1 MKLIILQNPFNIA
14 GREVKDLTYIPG
26 KKLSEY
32 VQPYIMGLPYKDF
45 CYAVN
50 GEKKEADY
58 IPDSIDYIAI
68 CPVVGKGSLLGSILS
83 IGLAIVTGGIA
94 AGGIAAWGLAG
105 GTFLAGLTAA
115 AVGYIGGILINHIC
129 PMPKTDFNMSDL
141 QNSVTYGWGEQQ
153 TSNTQGGCL
162 PVTYGSMYTAGT
174 ELARHVD
181 SDGEQQYLNLI
192 VCGGEGPV
200 DSIEDITIN
209 DNPIENYE
217 DVEIETR
224 LGTNDQDVIANFND
238 TYADQSLDFELEDV
252 QKNQDDNKIKL
263 TVPEKP
269 EGVGNLENI
278 TGFIRTDMNTD
289 LTESQKQEIINLN
302 LQKYNNSI
310 FWQQQD
316 IQTEYVSAEERKLS
330 ITTYIN
336 DYTSGFA
343 VIYVQFYKNNIWQD
357 WILTKLTNNEK
368 SFSIKEKFLFG
379 LPTTYKVRIICLLN
393 NTGKEVSIKRV
404 NQSSIADV
412 KGFIRK
418 DANIPLTEE
427 QKQEIANLNLIQYEN
442 SEKWATQ
449 QIEGNSAQGLEIS
462 FQFPNGLYHMNNDG
476 SLGNASVVIYVQYKK
491 EDATEWENWILTKIE
506 DNDNATKYK
515 KYRID
520 NLQEGRYT
528 VRCLCLYKSGDT
540 TRDATRIYW
549 FIISSI
555 VYDDFCRPNKV
566 LIAIRAL
573 ATSQLS
579 NSISIRW
586 KQTVDYVNVFNPNTG
601 TYELKSARNPA
612 WVAYDMLHQ
621 CKKLKNIHTGNFEY
635 VVRNIP
641 ANQIDYQAFVDWSEY
656 CDILGLNF
664 EHIFDTVNDLW
675 EALKTPETFGRGKVL
690 MRGTK
695 YSCICD
701 KPSEPV
707 QMFTVGN
714 ILQDSYSK
722 EYSGITD
729 RANAIEITFI
739 NKAKNYQKDVI
750 TVYGDDYDNEEI
762 YQNPTQVTL
771 YGCTDY
777 EQAYKYGKYQLR
789 VNKKIRTCTWDADID
804 AIACQVGDVVLLSH
818 DVPQWGLSGRL
829 LYANTNHIKLDRLV
843 NMVSGKQ
850 YAIIVRMM
858 DDTLITKNIVFK
870 EGETDYV
877 EIAEAFEEIPED
889 FCIYAFGEVNKIAK
903 PFTIVDTSR
912 KDDLTVSLTG
922 VEYLESTYEET
933 QDVPD
938 IDYTVPVTS
947 YEVEDLT
954 AREETYIQDN
964 NIRSDINISWQM
976 PRGGA
981 DKVNVYYSADGGNV
995 WTLYTTTSFQTA
1007 RISNLNKGTY
1017 YIKVCVV
1024 NSLGAVSKGVVAVVN
1039 VTGVIADIDVTVTE
1053 NKVIDYASTDW
1064 QQVNFENAFKDVP
1077 SLFVI
1082 AQTENGIAYTQ
1093 NITTT
1098 GFEVKQIDITTQEP
1112 LEGKIMYEA
1121 KGVIQNAS
1129 RSL

>member
-58 IPDSIDYIAI
+58 IPDSMDYIAI

-162 PVTYGSMYTAGT
+162 PVTYGSMYTSGT

-209 DNPIENYE
+209 DNPIENYGN
-217 DVEIETR
+217 VEIETR

-238 TYADQSLDFELEDV
+238 TYADQSLDYELDEE
-252 QKNQDDNKIKL
+252 NKIKL

-269 EGVGNLENI
+269 EGVGDLENI
-278 TGFIRTDMNTD
+278 TGFIRKEMNVD
-289 LTESQKQEIINLN
+289 LTQEEKNEINRLN
-302 LQKYNNSI
+302 LSAYNNSNGWVNQI
-310 FWQQQD
+310 IKED
-316 IQTEYVSAEERKLS
+316 NPELLYTYITIKINAEEKQDN
-330 ITTYIN
+330 T
-336 DYTSGFA
+336 FW
-343 VIYVQFYKNNIWQD
+343 VIYVQYKKNNVWEN
-357 WILTKLTNNEK
+357 WILTKITET
-368 SFSIKEKFLFG
+368 KEFKIEVLNFG
-379 LPTTYKVRIICLLN
+379 DNIQSEYEVRCICLFK
-393 NTGKEVSIKRV
+393 NTDKNIYIELSNPENIQ
-404 NQSSIADV
+404 NI

-427 QKQEIANLNLIQYEN
+427 QQQEIDKYNLSKYDEASN
-442 SEKWATQ
+442 WATQ

-462 FQFPNGLYHMNNDG
+462 FQFPNGLYHMNDDG

-549 FIISSI
+549 FMISSI

-656 CDILGLNF
+656 CETLGLNF

-750 TVYGDDYDNEEI
+750 TVYSDDYDNEEI

-843 NMVSGKQ
+843 DMVSGKQ
-850 YAIIVRMM
+850 YAIIIRMM

-877 EIAEAFEEIPED
+877 EIAEPFEEIPED
-889 FCIYAFGEVNKIAK
+889 FCIYAFGEVNKMAK

-922 VEYLESTYEET
+922 VEYLESVYEET

-947 YEVEDLT
+947 YEVENLT

-1064 QQVNFENAFKDVP
+1064 QQVNFTNKFKDEP

-1082 AQTENGIAYTQ
+1082 AQTENGIAYTK

>member
-58 IPDSIDYIAI
+58 IPDSMDYIAI

-217 DVEIETR
+217 NVEIETR

-252 QKNQDDNKIKL
+252 QKNQ
-263 TVPEKP
+263 
-269 EGVGNLENI
+269 
-278 TGFIRTDMNTD
+278 
-289 LTESQKQEIINLN
+289 
-302 LQKYNNSI
+302 
-310 FWQQQD
+310 
-316 IQTEYVSAEERKLS
+316 
-330 ITTYIN
+330 N
-336 DYTSGFA
+336 D
-343 VIYVQFYKNNIWQD
+343 
-357 WILTKLTNNEK
+357 
-368 SFSIKEKFLFG
+368 
-379 LPTTYKVRIICLLN
+379 
-393 NTGKEVSIKRV
+393 

-462 FQFPNGLYHMNNDG
+462 FQFPNGLYHMNDDG

-656 CDILGLNF
+656 CDTLGLNF

-818 DVPQWGLSGRL
+818 DVPRWGLSGRL
-829 LYANTNHIKLDRLV
+829 LYANTNHIKLDRLI

-877 EIAEAFEEIPED
+877 EIAEPFEEIPED
-889 FCIYAFGEVNKIAK
+889 FCIYAFGEVNKMAK

-1064 QQVNFENAFKDVP
+1064 QQVNFTNKFKDEP

-1129 RSL
+1129 RNL

>member
-238 TYADQSLDFELEDV
+238 TYADQSLDYELDEE
-252 QKNQDDNKIKL
+252 NKIKL

-269 EGVGNLENI
+269 EGVGDLENI
-278 TGFIRTDMNTD
+278 TGFIRKEMNVD
-289 LTESQKQEIINLN
+289 LTQEEKNEINRLN
-302 LQKYNNSI
+302 LSAYNNSNGWVNQI
-310 FWQQQD
+310 IKED
-316 IQTEYVSAEERKLS
+316 NPELLYTYITIKINAEEKQDN
-330 ITTYIN
+330 T
-336 DYTSGFA
+336 FW
-343 VIYVQFYKNNIWQD
+343 VIYVQYKKNNVWEN
-357 WILTKLTNNEK
+357 WILTKITET
-368 SFSIKEKFLFG
+368 KEFKIEVLNFG
-379 LPTTYKVRIICLLN
+379 DNIQSEYEVRCICLFK
-393 NTGKEVSIKRV
+393 NTDKKIYIELSNPENIQ
-404 NQSSIADV
+404 NI

-427 QKQEIANLNLIQYEN
+427 QQQEIDKYNLSKYDEASN
-442 SEKWATQ
+442 WATQ

-462 FQFPNGLYHMNNDG
+462 FQFPNGLYHMNDDG

-586 KQTVDYVNVFNPNTG
+586 KQTVEYVNVFNPNTNA
-601 TYELKSARNPA
+601 YELKSARNPA

-656 CDILGLNF
+656 CDTLGLNF

-889 FCIYAFGEVNKIAK
+889 FCIYAFGEVNKMAK

-922 VEYLESTYEET
+922 VEYLEFTYEET

-981 DKVNVYYSADGGNV
+981 DKVNVYYSVDGGNV

-1039 VTGVIADIDVTVTE
+1039 VTGTITDIDITVTE

-1064 QQVNFENAFKDVP
+1064 QQVNFTNKFKDEP

>member
-26 KKLSEY
+26 KKLNEY

-58 IPDSIDYIAI
+58 IPDSMDYIAI

-129 PMPKTDFNMSDL
+129 PMPKTDLNMSDL
-141 QNSVTYGWGEQQ
+141 QNSVTYGWGDQQ

-200 DSIEDITIN
+200 DSIDDITIN

-217 DVEIETR
+217 NIEIEKR

-238 TYADQSLDFELEDV
+238 TYADQSLEFEL
-252 QKNQDDNKIKL
+252 L
-263 TVPEKP
+263 VPEEKP
-269 EGVGNLENI
+269 AGVG
-278 TGFIRTDMNTD
+278 D
-289 LTESQKQEIINLN
+289 
-302 LQKYNNSI
+302 
-310 FWQQQD
+310 
-316 IQTEYVSAEERKLS
+316 VS
-330 ITTYIN
+330 N
-336 DYTSGFA
+336 
-343 VIYVQFYKNNIWQD
+343 
-357 WILTKLTNNEK
+357 
-368 SFSIKEKFLFG
+368 
-379 LPTTYKVRIICLLN
+379 P
-393 NTGKEVSIKRV
+393 
-404 NQSSIADV
+404 

-418 DANIPLTEE
+418 KADVPLTSEE
-427 QKQEIANLNLIQYEN
+427 LLELQTLKLNLYPDN
-442 SEKWATQ
+442 DYSTQ

-462 FQFPNGLYHMNNDG
+462 FQFPNGLYHMNDDG

-601 TYELKSARNPA
+601 KYELKSARNPA

-656 CDILGLNF
+656 CDTLGLNF

-889 FCIYAFGEVNKIAK
+889 FCIYAFGEVNKMAK

-938 IDYTVPVTS
+938 IDYTVPVAS

-1064 QQVNFENAFKDVP
+1064 QQVNFTNKFKDEP

-1112 LEGKIMYEA
+1112 LEGQIMYEA

>member
-217 DVEIETR
+217 DVEIEKR
-224 LGTNDQDVIANFND
+224 LGTNDQEVISNFND
-238 TYADQSLDFELEDV
+238 TYADQSLEFEL
-252 QKNQDDNKIKL
+252 L
-263 TVPEKP
+263 VPEEKP
-269 EGVGNLENI
+269 SGVG
-278 TGFIRTDMNTD
+278 D
-289 LTESQKQEIINLN
+289 
-302 LQKYNNSI
+302 
-310 FWQQQD
+310 
-316 IQTEYVSAEERKLS
+316 VS
-330 ITTYIN
+330 N
-336 DYTSGFA
+336 
-343 VIYVQFYKNNIWQD
+343 
-357 WILTKLTNNEK
+357 
-368 SFSIKEKFLFG
+368 
-379 LPTTYKVRIICLLN
+379 P
-393 NTGKEVSIKRV
+393 
-404 NQSSIADV
+404 

-418 DANIPLTEE
+418 KADVPLTSEE
-427 QKQEIANLNLIQYEN
+427 LAEIQTLKLNLYPD
-442 SEKWATQ
+442 SDYSTQ

-462 FQFPNGLYHMNNDG
+462 FQFPNGLYHMNDDG

-491 EDATEWENWILTKIE
+491 EDATTWENWILTKIE

-520 NLQEGRYT
+520 NLPEGRYT

-579 NSISIRW
+579 NSISVRW
-586 KQTVDYVNVFNPNTG
+586 KQTVEHVNVFNPNTN

-641 ANQIDYQAFVDWSEY
+641 ANQIDYQAFADWAEH
-656 CDILGLNF
+656 CDTLGLNF
-664 EHIFDTVNDLW
+664 EHIFDSVNDLW

-877 EIAEAFEEIPED
+877 EIAEPFEEIPED
-889 FCIYAFGEVNKIAK
+889 FCIYAFGEVNKMAK

-922 VEYLESTYEET
+922 VEYLESTYEEM

-1064 QQVNFENAFKDVP
+1064 QQVNFTNKFKDEP

>member
-238 TYADQSLDFELEDV
+238 TYADQSLEFEL
-252 QKNQDDNKIKL
+252 L
-263 TVPEKP
+263 VPEEKP
-269 EGVGNLENI
+269 AGVG
-278 TGFIRTDMNTD
+278 D
-289 LTESQKQEIINLN
+289 
-302 LQKYNNSI
+302 
-310 FWQQQD
+310 
-316 IQTEYVSAEERKLS
+316 VS
-330 ITTYIN
+330 N
-336 DYTSGFA
+336 
-343 VIYVQFYKNNIWQD
+343 
-357 WILTKLTNNEK
+357 
-368 SFSIKEKFLFG
+368 
-379 LPTTYKVRIICLLN
+379 P
-393 NTGKEVSIKRV
+393 
-404 NQSSIADV
+404 

-418 DANIPLTEE
+418 KADVPLTSEE
-427 QKQEIANLNLIQYEN
+427 LAEIQTLKLNLYPD
-442 SEKWATQ
+442 SDYSTQ

-462 FQFPNGLYHMNNDG
+462 FQFPNGLYHMNGDG

-555 VYDDFCRPNKV
+555 IYDDFCRPNKV

-601 TYELKSARNPA
+601 KYELKSARNPA

-641 ANQIDYQAFVDWSEY
+641 ANQIDYQAFADWSEY
-656 CDILGLNF
+656 CDTLGLNF

-877 EIAEAFEEIPED
+877 EIAEPFEEIPED
-889 FCIYAFGEVNKIAK
+889 FCIYAFGEVNKMAK

-938 IDYTVPVTS
+938 IDYTVPITS

-964 NIRSDINISWQM
+964 NIHSDINISWQM

-981 DKVNVYYSADGGNV
+981 DKVNVYYSVDGGNV

-1039 VTGVIADIDVTVTE
+1039 VTGTITDIDITVTE
-1053 NKVIDYASTDW
+1053 NKVIDYTSSDW
-1064 QQVNFENAFKDVP
+1064 QQVNFTNKFKDVP

-1082 AQTENGIAYTQ
+1082 AQTENGIAYTK

-1112 LEGKIMYEA
+1112 LEGQIMYEA

-1129 RSL
+1129 RNL

>member
-238 TYADQSLDFELEDV
+238 TYADQSLEFEL
-252 QKNQDDNKIKL
+252 L
-263 TVPEKP
+263 VPEEKP
-269 EGVGNLENI
+269 AGVG
-278 TGFIRTDMNTD
+278 D
-289 LTESQKQEIINLN
+289 
-302 LQKYNNSI
+302 
-310 FWQQQD
+310 
-316 IQTEYVSAEERKLS
+316 VS
-330 ITTYIN
+330 N
-336 DYTSGFA
+336 
-343 VIYVQFYKNNIWQD
+343 
-357 WILTKLTNNEK
+357 
-368 SFSIKEKFLFG
+368 
-379 LPTTYKVRIICLLN
+379 P
-393 NTGKEVSIKRV
+393 
-404 NQSSIADV
+404 

-418 DANIPLTEE
+418 KADVPLTSEE
-427 QKQEIANLNLIQYEN
+427 LAEIQTLKLNLYPD
-442 SEKWATQ
+442 SDYSTQ

-462 FQFPNGLYHMNNDG
+462 FQFPNGLYHMNDNG
-476 SLGNASVVIYVQYKK
+476 SIGNASVVIYVQYKK
-491 EDATEWENWILTKIE
+491 EDATEWGNWILTKIE

-566 LIAIRAL
+566 LISIRAL

-586 KQTVDYVNVFNPNTG
+586 KQTVEYVNVFNPNTNA
-601 TYELKSARNPA
+601 YELKSARNPA

-641 ANQIDYQAFVDWSEY
+641 ANQIDYQAFADWSEY
-656 CDILGLNF
+656 CDTLGLNF

-722 EYSGITD
+722 EYSVITD

-889 FCIYAFGEVNKIAK
+889 FCIYAFGEVNKMAK

-981 DKVNVYYSADGGNV
+981 DKVNVYYSVDGGNV

-1039 VTGVIADIDVTVTE
+1039 VTGTITDIDITVTE
-1053 NKVIDYASTDW
+1053 NKVIDYTSSDW
-1064 QQVNFENAFKDVP
+1064 QQVNFTNKFKDVP

-1082 AQTENGIAYTQ
+1082 AQTENGIAYTK

-1112 LEGKIMYEA
+1112 LEGQIMYEA

-1129 RSL
+1129 RNL

>member
-58 IPDSIDYIAI
+58 IPDSMDYIAI

-238 TYADQSLDFELEDV
+238 TYADQSLEFEL
-252 QKNQDDNKIKL
+252 L
-263 TVPEKP
+263 VPEEKP
-269 EGVGNLENI
+269 AGVG
-278 TGFIRTDMNTD
+278 D
-289 LTESQKQEIINLN
+289 
-302 LQKYNNSI
+302 
-310 FWQQQD
+310 
-316 IQTEYVSAEERKLS
+316 VS
-330 ITTYIN
+330 N
-336 DYTSGFA
+336 
-343 VIYVQFYKNNIWQD
+343 
-357 WILTKLTNNEK
+357 
-368 SFSIKEKFLFG
+368 
-379 LPTTYKVRIICLLN
+379 P
-393 NTGKEVSIKRV
+393 
-404 NQSSIADV
+404 

-418 DANIPLTEE
+418 KADVPLTSEE
-427 QKQEIANLNLIQYEN
+427 LAEIQTLKLNLYPD
-442 SEKWATQ
+442 SDYSTQ

-462 FQFPNGLYHMNNDG
+462 FQFPNGLYHMNDNG

-566 LIAIRAL
+566 LISIRAL

-586 KQTVDYVNVFNPNTG
+586 KQTVEYVNVFNPNTNA
-601 TYELKSARNPA
+601 YELKSARNPA

-641 ANQIDYQAFVDWSEY
+641 ANQIDYQAFADWSEY
-656 CDILGLNF
+656 CDTLGLNF

-889 FCIYAFGEVNKIAK
+889 FCIYAFGEVNKMAK

-981 DKVNVYYSADGGNV
+981 DKVNVYYSVDGGNV

-1024 NSLGAVSKGVVAVVN
+1024 NSLGAVSKGVVVVVN
-1039 VTGVIADIDVTVTE
+1039 VTGTITDIDITVTE
-1053 NKVIDYASTDW
+1053 NKVIDYTSSDW
-1064 QQVNFENAFKDVP
+1064 QQVNFTNKFKDVP

-1082 AQTENGIAYTQ
+1082 AQTENGIAYTK

-1112 LEGKIMYEA
+1112 LEGQIMYEA

-1129 RSL
+1129 RNL

>member
-68 CPVVGKGSLLGSILS
+68 CPVVGKSSILGSILS

-94 AGGIAAWGLAG
+94 TGAIWGI
-105 GTFLAGLTAA
+105 TSSFLAGLTAA

-200 DSIEDITIN
+200 DSIDDITIN

-238 TYADQSLDFELEDV
+238 TYADQSLSYELESV
-252 QKNQDDNKIKL
+252 QSNEEDNKIEL

-269 EGVGNLENI
+269 EGVGDLENI
-278 TGFIRTDMNTD
+278 TGFIREKMHEG
-289 LTESQKQEIINLN
+289 LTQEEINEVNRLN
-302 LQKYNNSI
+302 LAAYNNSSAWVTQVVTEDRPELLQTYVTI
-310 FWQQQD
+310 NFNVEKNEDNAFW
-316 IQTEYVSAEERKLS
+316 
-330 ITTYIN
+330 
-336 DYTSGFA
+336 
-343 VIYVQFYKNNIWQD
+343 VIYVQYKKNNVWEN
-357 WILTKLTNNEK
+357 WILTKITET
-368 SFSIKEKFLFG
+368 KEFKIQVLNFGDNIQSAYEVRCICLFKN
-379 LPTTYKVRIICLLN
+379 TDKNIYVRISN
-393 NTGKEVSIKRV
+393 PENIK
-404 NQSSIADV
+404 NV

-427 QKQEIANLNLIQYEN
+427 QQQEIDKYNLSKYDKA
-442 SEKWATQ
+442 SSWTTQ

-462 FQFPNGLYHMNNDG
+462 FQFPNGLYHMNDNG

-528 VRCLCLYKSGDT
+528 VRCLCLYKSGES

-549 FIISSI
+549 FMISSI

-586 KQTVDYVNVFNPNTG
+586 KQTVEYVNVFNPNTNA
-601 TYELKSARNPA
+601 YELKSARNPA
-612 WVAYDMLHQ
+612 WVTYDMLHQ

-641 ANQIDYQAFVDWSEY
+641 ANQIDYQAFVDWADY
-656 CDILGLNF
+656 CDTLGINF
-664 EHIFDTVNDLW
+664 EHIFDTATDLW

-739 NKAKNYQKDVI
+739 NKAKKYEKDVI
-750 TVYGDDYDNEEI
+750 TVYADEYDNSEV
-762 YQNPTQVTL
+762 YQNPTQITL

-777 EQAYKYGKYQLR
+777 EQAYKYGKYLLR

-843 NMVSGKQ
+843 DMVSGKQ
-850 YAIIVRMM
+850 YAIIIRMM

-877 EIAEAFEEIPED
+877 EITEAFEEIPED
-889 FCIYAFGEVNKIAK
+889 FCIYAFGEVNKMAK

-922 VEYLESTYEET
+922 VEYLESVYEET

-938 IDYTVPVTS
+938 IDYTEPITN

-995 WTLYTTTSFQTA
+995 WTLYTTTNFQTA

-1064 QQVNFENAFKDVP
+1064 QQINFENTFKDVP

>member
-58 IPDSIDYIAI
+58 IPDSMDYIAI
-68 CPVVGKGSLLGSILS
+68 CPVVGKSSILGSILS

-94 AGGIAAWGLAG
+94 TGAIWGI
-105 GTFLAGLTAA
+105 TSSFLAGLTAA

-129 PMPKTDFNMSDL
+129 PMPKTDLNMSDL

-200 DSIEDITIN
+200 DSIDDITIN

-238 TYADQSLDFELEDV
+238 TYADQSLNYELDEE
-252 QKNQDDNKIKL
+252 NKIEL
-263 TVPEKP
+263 RVPEKP
-269 EGVGNLENI
+269 EGVGDLENI
-278 TGFIRTDMNTD
+278 TGFTREIMQND
-289 LTESQKQEIINLN
+289 LTQEEINEINRLN
-302 LQKYNNSI
+302 LSLYNDSD
-310 FWQQQD
+310 FWIKQN
-316 IQTEYVSAEERKLS
+316 IKLDVY
-330 ITTYIN
+330 TYSYLNISFEVIEN
-336 DYTSGFA
+336 DSNDFW
-343 VIYVQFYKNNIWQD
+343 VIYVQYKKNNVWEN
-357 WILTKLTNNEK
+357 WILTKITESKNFKIRDDTFIFDQPDSYE
-368 SFSIKEKFLFG
+368 
-379 LPTTYKVRIICLLN
+379 VRCICLFK
-393 NTGKEVSIKRV
+393 NTDKNIYVKLSNPEYIQ
-404 NQSSIADV
+404 NV

-427 QKQEIANLNLIQYEN
+427 QQQEIDKYNLSKYDEA
-442 SEKWATQ
+442 SSWATQ
-449 QIEGNSAQGLEIS
+449 KIEGNSAQGLEIS
-462 FQFPNGLYHMNNDG
+462 FQFPNGLYHMNDNG

-889 FCIYAFGEVNKIAK
+889 FCIYAFGEVNKMAK

-1064 QQVNFENAFKDVP
+1064 QQVNFENTFKDVP

-1082 AQTENGIAYTQ
+1082 AQTENGIAYTK

>member
-50 GEKKEADY
+50 GQKKEADY
-58 IPDSIDYIAI
+58 IPDSMDYIAI
-68 CPVVGKGSLLGSILS
+68 CPVVGKSSILGSILS

-94 AGGIAAWGLAG
+94 TGTIWGITN
-105 GTFLAGLTAA
+105 TFLAGLTAA

-129 PMPKTDFNMSDL
+129 PMPKTDLNMSDL

-174 ELARHVD
+174 ELARHVE

-200 DSIEDITIN
+200 DSIDDITIN

-217 DVEIETR
+217 NVEIEKR
-224 LGTNDQDVIANFND
+224 LGTNDQEVIANFND
-238 TYADQSLDFELEDV
+238 TYADQSIDFELE
-252 QKNQDDNKIKL
+252 KNKTNVDTSKVKL
-263 TVPEKP
+263 DIPEKP
-269 EGVGNLENI
+269 EGVGDLENI
-278 TGFIRTDMNTD
+278 KGFIRESMLTDLTAEQKEEINNLKLDKYNNSSYWFTQDIKPTIDGLAYSISTEINVTENNNGFFVVYIQYYKNNEWNYWVFTKINSNTKFTIKSIIFDSGANDIYKVRYICLFKNNNGNVYVKIENPKDIKDIQGFIRTD
-289 LTESQKQEIINLN
+289 
-302 LQKYNNSI
+302 
-310 FWQQQD
+310 
-316 IQTEYVSAEERKLS
+316 
-330 ITTYIN
+330 
-336 DYTSGFA
+336 
-343 VIYVQFYKNNIWQD
+343 
-357 WILTKLTNNEK
+357 
-368 SFSIKEKFLFG
+368 
-379 LPTTYKVRIICLLN
+379 
-393 NTGKEVSIKRV
+393 
-404 NQSSIADV
+404 
-412 KGFIRK
+412 
-418 DANIPLTEE
+418 ANVGLTEE
-427 QKQEIANLNLIQYEN
+427 QQAEINNYNIKAYEAS
-442 SEKWATQ
+442 SEWATQ

-462 FQFPNGLYHMNNDG
+462 FQLPNGLYHMNDDG
-476 SLGNASVVIYVQYKK
+476 SLGEASVIIYVQYKK
-491 EDATEWENWILTKIE
+491 EDAAEWENWLITKIT
-506 DNDNATKYK
+506 DNDNAIKYK
-515 KYRID
+515 KYRIN
-520 NLQEGRYT
+520 NLQEGRYI
-528 VRCLCLYKSGDT
+528 VRCLCLYKSGES

-549 FIISSI
+549 FMLSSI

-579 NSISIRW
+579 NSISVRW
-586 KQTVDYVNVFNPNTG
+586 KQTVEHVNVFNPNTG
-601 TYELKSARNPA
+601 AYELKSARNPA

-621 CKKLKNIHTGNFEY
+621 CKKLKNIHTGEYEY

-641 ANQIDYQAFVDWSEY
+641 ANQIDYQSFSDWAEH
-656 CDILGLNF
+656 CDTLGLNF
-664 EHIFDTVNDLW
+664 EHIFDTINDLW

-701 KPSEPV
+701 RPSEPV

-714 ILQDSYSK
+714 ILQDSYIK

-739 NKAKNYQKDVI
+739 NKAKKYEKDVI
-750 TVYGDDYDNEEI
+750 TVYADEYDNSEI
-762 YQNPTQVTL
+762 YQNPTQITL

-777 EQAYKYGKYQLR
+777 EQAYKYGKYLLR
-789 VNKKIRTCTWDADID
+789 VNKKIRTCTWEADID

-843 NMVSGKQ
+843 DMVSGKQ
-850 YAIIVRMM
+850 YAIIIRMM

-877 EIAEAFEEIPED
+877 KIAEAFEEIPED
-889 FCIYAFGEVNKIAK
+889 FCIYAFGEVNKMAK

-922 VEYLESTYEET
+922 IEYLESVYEET

-938 IDYTVPVTS
+938 IDYTVPITN

-981 DKVNVYYSADGGNV
+981 DKVNVYYSVDGGNI

-1053 NKVIDYASTDW
+1053 SKVIDYASTDW
-1064 QQVNFENAFKDVP
+1064 QQVNFINAFKDVP

-1112 LEGKIMYEA
+1112 LEGKVLYEA

>member
-58 IPDSIDYIAI
+58 IPDSMDYIAI

-238 TYADQSLDFELEDV
+238 TYADQSLEFEL
-252 QKNQDDNKIKL
+252 L
-263 TVPEKP
+263 VPEEKP
-269 EGVGNLENI
+269 AGVG
-278 TGFIRTDMNTD
+278 D
-289 LTESQKQEIINLN
+289 
-302 LQKYNNSI
+302 
-310 FWQQQD
+310 
-316 IQTEYVSAEERKLS
+316 VS
-330 ITTYIN
+330 N
-336 DYTSGFA
+336 
-343 VIYVQFYKNNIWQD
+343 
-357 WILTKLTNNEK
+357 
-368 SFSIKEKFLFG
+368 
-379 LPTTYKVRIICLLN
+379 P
-393 NTGKEVSIKRV
+393 
-404 NQSSIADV
+404 

-418 DANIPLTEE
+418 KADVPLTSEE
-427 QKQEIANLNLIQYEN
+427 LAEIQTLKLNLYPD
-442 SEKWATQ
+442 SDYSTQ

-462 FQFPNGLYHMNNDG
+462 FQFPNGLYHMNDNG

-566 LIAIRAL
+566 LISIRAL

-586 KQTVDYVNVFNPNTG
+586 KQTVEYVNVFNPNTNA
-601 TYELKSARNPA
+601 YELKSARNPA

-641 ANQIDYQAFVDWSEY
+641 ANQIDYQAFADWSEY
-656 CDILGLNF
+656 CDTLGLNF
-664 EHIFDTVNDLW
+664 EHIFDIVNDLW

-722 EYSGITD
+722 EYSVITD

-889 FCIYAFGEVNKIAK
+889 FCIYAFGEVNKMAK

-981 DKVNVYYSADGGNV
+981 DKVNVYYSVDGGNV

-1039 VTGVIADIDVTVTE
+1039 VTGTITDIDITVTE
-1053 NKVIDYASTDW
+1053 NKVIDYTSSDW
-1064 QQVNFENAFKDVP
+1064 QQVNFTNKFKDVP

-1082 AQTENGIAYTQ
+1082 AQTENGIAYTK

-1112 LEGKIMYEA
+1112 LEGQIMYEA

-1129 RSL
+1129 RNL

>member
-58 IPDSIDYIAI
+58 IPDSMDYIAI

-238 TYADQSLDFELEDV
+238 TYADQSLEFEL
-252 QKNQDDNKIKL
+252 L
-263 TVPEKP
+263 VPEEKP
-269 EGVGNLENI
+269 AGVG
-278 TGFIRTDMNTD
+278 D
-289 LTESQKQEIINLN
+289 
-302 LQKYNNSI
+302 
-310 FWQQQD
+310 
-316 IQTEYVSAEERKLS
+316 VS
-330 ITTYIN
+330 N
-336 DYTSGFA
+336 
-343 VIYVQFYKNNIWQD
+343 
-357 WILTKLTNNEK
+357 
-368 SFSIKEKFLFG
+368 
-379 LPTTYKVRIICLLN
+379 P
-393 NTGKEVSIKRV
+393 
-404 NQSSIADV
+404 

-418 DANIPLTEE
+418 KADVPLTSEE
-427 QKQEIANLNLIQYEN
+427 LAEIQTLKLNLYPD
-442 SEKWATQ
+442 SDYSTQ

-462 FQFPNGLYHMNNDG
+462 FQFPNGLYHMNDNG

-566 LIAIRAL
+566 LISIRAL

-586 KQTVDYVNVFNPNTG
+586 KQTVEYVNVFNPNTNA
-601 TYELKSARNPA
+601 YELKSARNPA

-641 ANQIDYQAFVDWSEY
+641 ANQIDYQAFADWSEY
-656 CDILGLNF
+656 CDTLGLNF

-877 EIAEAFEEIPED
+877 EIAEPFEEIPED
-889 FCIYAFGEVNKIAK
+889 FCIYAFGEVNKMAK

-1039 VTGVIADIDVTVTE
+1039 VTGTITDIDITVTE
-1053 NKVIDYASTDW
+1053 NKVIDYTSSDW
-1064 QQVNFENAFKDVP
+1064 QQVNFTNKFKDVP

-1112 LEGKIMYEA
+1112 LEGQIMYEA

>member
-238 TYADQSLDFELEDV
+238 TYADQSLEFEL
-252 QKNQDDNKIKL
+252 L
-263 TVPEKP
+263 VPEEKP
-269 EGVGNLENI
+269 AGVG
-278 TGFIRTDMNTD
+278 D
-289 LTESQKQEIINLN
+289 
-302 LQKYNNSI
+302 
-310 FWQQQD
+310 
-316 IQTEYVSAEERKLS
+316 VS
-330 ITTYIN
+330 N
-336 DYTSGFA
+336 
-343 VIYVQFYKNNIWQD
+343 
-357 WILTKLTNNEK
+357 
-368 SFSIKEKFLFG
+368 
-379 LPTTYKVRIICLLN
+379 P
-393 NTGKEVSIKRV
+393 
-404 NQSSIADV
+404 

-418 DANIPLTEE
+418 KADVPLTSEE
-427 QKQEIANLNLIQYEN
+427 LAEIQTLKLNLYPD
-442 SEKWATQ
+442 SDYSTQ

-462 FQFPNGLYHMNNDG
+462 FQFPNGLYHMNDNG
-476 SLGNASVVIYVQYKK
+476 SIGNASVVIYVQYKK

-566 LIAIRAL
+566 LISIRAL

-586 KQTVDYVNVFNPNTG
+586 KQTVEYVNVFNPNTNA
-601 TYELKSARNPA
+601 YELKSARNPA

-641 ANQIDYQAFVDWSEY
+641 ANQIDYQAFADWSEY
-656 CDILGLNF
+656 CDTLGLNF

-722 EYSGITD
+722 EYSVITD

-889 FCIYAFGEVNKIAK
+889 FCIYAFGEVNKMAK

-981 DKVNVYYSADGGNV
+981 DKVNVYYSVDGGNV

-1039 VTGVIADIDVTVTE
+1039 VTGTITDIDITVTE
-1053 NKVIDYASTDW
+1053 NKVIDYTSSDW
-1064 QQVNFENAFKDVP
+1064 QQVNFTNKFKDVP

-1082 AQTENGIAYTQ
+1082 AQTENGIAYTK

-1112 LEGKIMYEA
+1112 LEGQIMYEA

-1129 RSL
+1129 RNL